1 MYACMYVCM
10 HVYIY
15 AVNKGVGISKDTN
28 NKTQNISKKR
38 GHSGQNQGVFKK
50 ILKKNTLNREEFLG
64 A

>member
-1 MYACMYVCM
+1 M